1 MEQGGIC
8 GSVAFHLGVC
18 LGFGADVV
26 GGRSFC
32 LPLHFLLGRRIIM
45 FRRYVCLVSLALVL
59 SVAGNAGADL
69 VDHWNLDGGSGTTA
83 IDRVAGGTDGTIS
96 GATWVNDPERGS
108 VLSFDGVDDVV
119 TMVGYKAITGGASRS
134 MSLWFK
140 TDGSGTGPN
149 GRGLL
154 GWGTPQGSGVRWE
167 LAINMQ
173 GDPRVPGALRINA
186 SSGTRTCQ
194 TVVTDSQW
202 HHVAVTLHDDGSPTS
217 EEMYVYLDGVEESYS
232 QTNAGVAI
240 DTGSDADVRVG
251 NGVREDQNG
260 FFSGLISD
268 VRIYDHALTQEE
280 IQAAML
286 SSGGEPYPFALNPNP
301 ADGAL
306 IAATWMSMTWS
317 PAVSAVSHDV
327 YLGTSF
333 DDVNNGTNDT
343 FTGNQAATSLI
354 VGFPGFP
361 VPDGLVPGT
370 TYYWRIDE
378 VNETDPNSPWKGPVW
393 SFSIPPKTAYS
404 PDPADGAEFVDPNA
418 IFTWT
423 GGYGSKL
430 HTTYLGDNYDDVNNA
445 AGGIPLGSPSYDPD
459 TLEREKVLY
468 WRVDE
473 FDGVET
479 HKGDIWAF
487 TTPGAVG
494 NPQPANGAVDVQ
506 MIETLSWT
514 PADTAVSHHLYF
526 GTDKDAV
533 NDATTAS
540 PQYIGARALGAESY
554 EPGGLAWDSSYAWRV
569 DEVYPSGTVKGLVW
583 TFTTADFILVDD
595 FESYDDID
603 PLPGELGINR
613 IFDIWIDGFGTT
625 ANGALVGN
633 DLPPYAEQTVVHGGA
648 QSMPYLYDNNLKT
661 SEATLTLASPRDWNE
676 QGVTKLSL
684 WFRGDP
690 ANAAERMFIALN
702 GNAVVYHDDA
712 SATQITR
719 WTEWMID
726 LTRFVGVDLTNVNTI
741 TIGFGTKNPGAPG
754 PGGTGTM
761 YFDDIRLVR

>member
-1 MEQGGIC
+1 
-8 GSVAFHLGVC
+8 
-18 LGFGADVV
+18 
-26 GGRSFC
+26 
-32 LPLHFLLGRRIIM
+32 M
-45 FRRYVCLVSLALVL
+45 FRRLICLVSLALVL
-59 SVAGNAGADL
+59 GVAGNAGADL

-83 IDRVAGGTDGTIS
+83 IDRVAGGTDGAIS

-140 TDGSGTGPN
+140 TDGSGSGPN

-232 QTNAGVAI
+232 QTNSGVAI

-260 FFSGLISD
+260 FFSGLIDD

-280 IQAAML
+280 IQAVML

-301 ADGAL
+301 ANEAL

-317 PAVSAVSHDV
+317 PATSAVSHDV

-333 DDVNNGTNDT
+333 DDVNNGTGDT
-343 FTGNQAATSLI
+343 FAGNQAATSLI

-445 AGGIPLGSPSYDPD
+445 AGGIPLGSPSYDPGI
-459 TLEREKVLY
+459 LEREKVLY

-506 MIETLSWT
+506 MIESLSWT
-514 PADTAVSHHLYF
+514 PADTAASHYLYF

-540 PQYIGARALGAESY
+540 PQYIGARALGTESY

-569 DEVYPSGTVKGLVW
+569 DEVYPSGTIKGLVW

-661 SEATLTLASPRDWNE
+661 SEATLTLAYPRDWSE
-676 QGVTKLSL
+676 QGVTKLIL

-690 ANAAERMFIALN
+690 ANAAERMFVALN

-726 LTRFVGVDLTNVNTI
+726 LTRFAGVDLTNVNTI
-741 TIGFGTKNPGAPG
+741 TIGFGTKNSPAAG
-754 PGGTGTM
+754 GGTGTM